1 MNKSLGVQAFAYK
14 EEDLRKKSSLLLQM
28 NQFTRKSPSSSI
40 RENPSLS
47 PSSSSSTLTTART
60 RLPAAFSFP
69 IPMTE
74 PRLNSGLITSIGR
87 LNLTNLQS
95 GGEKRKLEA
104 PPLNPFN
111 RDSER
116 SRVLEKLEAVDAR
129 RRRGSSNRSSSAAEA
144 LPVVLDLFNFN
155 RNRGE
160 ED

>member
-95 GGEKRKLEA
+95 GGVGSSKMLMR
-104 PPLNPFN
+104 
-111 RDSER
+111 R
-116 SRVLEKLEAVDAR
+116 SREETEGEEEVEAVANLVMLE
-129 RRRGSSNRSSSAAEA
+129 GEEEARSSSAQS
-144 LPVVLDLFNFN
+144 VQ
-155 RNRGE
+155 
-160 ED
+160 